1 MTKTGRIAVLLVDD
15 SEVACESVK
24 HTLAGAALDVVALT
38 GPFGF
43 IKAVRESQPLLILI
57 DVGLGVLN
65 GGKLVQLGRRHAAP
79 GCPILLYS
87 SRDPALLAR
96 DVVSS
101 GADGYISKSTTG
113 QAFVAAVQQWISRTK
128 GSRG

>member
-1 MTKTGRIAVLLVDD
+1 MTRSGRVAVLLVDD
-15 SEVACESVK
+15 SEIACESVK
-24 HTLAGAALDVVALT
+24 HTLAEAALDVVALN

-43 IKAVRESQPLLILI
+43 IKAVRETQPMLILI
-57 DVGLGVLN
+57 DVGLGVLD
-65 GGKLVQLGRRHAAP
+65 GGKLVQLGRRNAAHD
-79 GCPILLYS
+79 CSILLYS

-113 QAFVAAVQQWISRTK
+113 PAFVAAVRKWITRSK
-128 GSRG
+128 GSRA